1 MLIVIGETLPL
12 AIAIAFSPLGIVAV
26 IVMLLSRYPRA
37 SSASF
42 VIGWASGISAIA
54 VAGYALAAL
63 LPDTGEEAP
72 RRIAAP
78 LTLIVLGVISIGLA
92 LRQWRARP
100 AADEEVALPTW
111 MSRIDGLTA
120 LRSFA
125 FGVVLAATKPKNI
138 ILAFGSG
145 VAAAGAGLA
154 GAQAFIVLGVFLA
167 FASISMGAPVIAYLI
182 AGDRIRGPLTSVRE
196 WLVRHN
202 AAMLGVILLFLG
214 VVLVGNG
221 IAAL

>member
-12 AIAIAFSPLGIVAV
+12 AVAIAFSPLGIVAV

-42 VIGWASGISAIA
+42 VAGWASGITAVA
-54 VAGYALAAL
+54 VAGYALASII
-63 LPDTGEEAP
+63 PDLGDGSP

-78 LTLIVLGVISIGLA
+78 LTLIVLGTISVALA
-92 LRQWRARP
+92 VRQWRARP
-100 AADEEVALPTW
+100 AADDDVELPAW

-125 FGVVLAATKPKNI
+125 FGALLAATKPKNI

-154 GAQAFIVLGVFLA
+154 GAEALIVLGVFLVV
-167 FASISMGAPVIAYLI
+167 ASISMGAPVVAYLI
-182 AGDRIRGPLTSVRE
+182 AGDRIRGPLLTLRE

-202 AAMLGVILLFLG
+202 AAMLGLILLLLG